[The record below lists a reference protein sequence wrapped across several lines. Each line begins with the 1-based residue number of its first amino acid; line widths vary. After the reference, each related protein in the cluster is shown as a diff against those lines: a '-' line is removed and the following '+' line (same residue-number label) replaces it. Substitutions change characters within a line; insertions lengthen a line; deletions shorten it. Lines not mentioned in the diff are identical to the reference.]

1 MFCGRC
7 GNKLNDGDRFCG
19 VCGSVVQPIAP
30 APVVEE
36 PVVEQPVAPAPV
48 VEAPVVEQPVAP
60 VVEAPVVEQ
69 PVAPAPV
76 VEEPV
81 VEQPVAPAPVVEEPV
96 VEQPVEPAPVVE
108 EPVIE
113 QPVAPVPIVEEPV
126 LEQPVAPAPVVEEPV
141 VEQSVVPV
149 PVVNIVEQNTMPV
162 PPMQPVYQEP
172 VPNTNYGDAYN
183 QVPAQKQKKVRTL
196 KQTSAGVKVLSI
208 FLCIFMFCFA
218 LSSTMVCIVRN
229 FLAEENITQ
238 VMEEFD
244 VSDIKLVD
252 KYGKQVTLTDVIYN
266 TIKDETKEKYGI
278 SKKDV
283 GSYLAGRDVN
293 RFLEEIVLDYAD
305 FFLTGDKIEKLTAD
319 EVIEFI
325 QDNQKD
331 IERKLGYTFTQD
343 DFDYIENEFESGS
356 LRYINFSELEERGI
370 NSAIISLPLSI
381 LSLVLTAVIAFGLFI
396 LILVANSRSI
406 RLWFAYS
413 GVTFV
418 VLGSLYLLSAFTGYI
433 EVLINVIPVLSAFIA
448 PLCLQFLIFGGS
460 FFVVGLIMLIISHA
474 IKKRQKKAMAQMN
487 QMPQQA

>member
-19 VCGSVVQPIAP
+19 VCGSVVHPI
-30 APVVEE
+30 
-36 PVVEQPVAPAPV
+36 
-48 VEAPVVEQPVAP
+48 
-60 VVEAPVVEQ
+60 
-69 PVAPAPV
+69 
-76 VEEPV
+76 
-81 VEQPVAPAPVVEEPV
+81 
-96 VEQPVEPAPVVE
+96 
-108 EPVIE
+108 
-113 QPVAPVPIVEEPV
+113 
-126 LEQPVAPAPVVEEPV
+126 APAPVVEEPV

-283 GSYLAGRDVN
+283 G
-293 RFLEEIVLDYAD
+293 
-305 FFLTGDKIEKLTAD
+305 
-319 EVIEFI
+319 
-325 QDNQKD
+325 
-331 IERKLGYTFTQD
+331 
-343 DFDYIENEFESGS
+343 
-356 LRYINFSELEERGI
+356 
-370 NSAIISLPLSI
+370 
-381 LSLVLTAVIAFGLFI
+381 
-396 LILVANSRSI
+396 
-406 RLWFAYS
+406 
-413 GVTFV
+413 
-418 VLGSLYLLSAFTGYI
+418 
-433 EVLINVIPVLSAFIA
+433 
-448 PLCLQFLIFGGS
+448 
-460 FFVVGLIMLIISHA
+460 
-474 IKKRQKKAMAQMN
+474 
-487 QMPQQA
+487 